1 MFLSSENPNGLKDW
15 GIIELQ
21 GDLEVRGNQI
31 MSGQFIGDLCFD
43 KYGKPVCKCD
53 CLYST
58 ALMFSQLLDLDY
70 WPPYFTWK
78 RRNT

>member
-1 MFLSSENPNGLKDW
+1 MILMYGWTHLMLSLYKQMFFLFSQNPDGLEDW

-43 KYGKPVCKCD
+43 KYGKPVRACA
-53 CLYST
+53 S
-58 ALMFSQLLDLDY
+58 LLLSMV
-70 WPPYFTWK
+70 
-78 RRNT
+78 

>member
-1 MFLSSENPNGLKDW
+1 MNLFLHSENPDGLEDW

-43 KYGKPVCKCD
+43 KYGKPV
-53 CLYST
+53 SHI
-58 ALMFSQLLDLDY
+58 SDY
-70 WPPYFTWK
+70 CNIA
-78 RRNT
+78 RII